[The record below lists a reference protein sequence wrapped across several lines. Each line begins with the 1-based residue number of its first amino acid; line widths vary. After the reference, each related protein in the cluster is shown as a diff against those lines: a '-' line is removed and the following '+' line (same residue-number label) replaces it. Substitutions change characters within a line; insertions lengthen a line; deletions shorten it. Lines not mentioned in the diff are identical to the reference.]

1 MFDWLRALSRWLQHF
16 VIGAPLYVAAPAM
29 ILIGAL
35 DSSLLSL
42 PEINDYLVI
51 GRCLKHHSAVLYF
64 PLFAALGSVMGCLLL
79 YSIMRRGG
87 QALLRRR
94 FRAEHI
100 LKAEQAYA
108 RFGVLALAVP
118 AVLPPPLPFKIF
130 VATAGAL
137 EYPRWRFLVT
147 VMVARSLRYY
157 VEGILAVYYGERV
170 LRFIKDNGLIVI
182 SIVFALGLVVLL
194 VYLMSGR
201 GRAATSA
208 GKEEKAQLKSEVA
221 EIEAGTDVERPS
233 LS

>member
-1 MFDWLRALSRWLQHF
+1 MFDWLRALSGWLKHF
-16 VIGAPLYVAAPAM
+16 VVGAPLYVAAPAM

-51 GRCLKHHSAVLYF
+51 GRCLEHHSAVIYF
-64 PLFAALGSVMGCLLL
+64 PLFAAFGSVMGCLLL

-100 LKAEQAYA
+100 LKAERAYA

-137 EYPRWRFLVT
+137 EYPRWRFLIT
-147 VMVARSLRYY
+147 VMIARSLRYY
-157 VEGILAVYYGERV
+157 AEGILAVYYGERV
-170 LRFIKDNGLIVI
+170 LRFIKDNGIVVV
-182 SIVFALGLVVLL
+182 SIVFGLGLIALL
-194 VYLMSGR
+194 IYLLSGR

-208 GKEEKAQLKSEVA
+208 GKEAKAQLKSEVSD
-221 EIEAGTDVERPS
+221 TDGSSGGDGPAVS
-233 LS
+233 